1 MYIAFSEQDDSLKRG
16 VINKVGVF
24 QTYLE
29 SRKEKFFIPQNNE
42 LKMYSCAYIM
52 DTQLKANPY
61 IVERLI
67 YPGLYIL
74 AGAPKITIHN
84 LRISKIM
91 HEKSK

>member
-1 MYIAFSEQDDSLKRG
+1 MLQHKRLPETGSHKQGSRVFRLTTKMKGDLK
-16 VINKVGVF
+16 
-24 QTYLE
+24 T
-29 SRKEKFFIPQNNE
+29 NNE
-42 LKMYSCAYIM
+42 KELQMYSCAYVM
-52 DTQLKANPY
+52 DTALKSNPY